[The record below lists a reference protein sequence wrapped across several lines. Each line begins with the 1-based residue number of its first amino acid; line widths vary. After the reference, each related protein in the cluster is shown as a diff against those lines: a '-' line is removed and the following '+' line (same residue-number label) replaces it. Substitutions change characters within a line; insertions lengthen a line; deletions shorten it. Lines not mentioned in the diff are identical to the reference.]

1 MLLCQIPYVSQV
13 EIRLSLTG
21 KVAITCRASLCTR
34 SNSRKPWDK
43 IRIDY
48 LISTQECG
56 ERLRKVLVGVGVG
69 ALHAVD
75 EQHVIVPKKIM
86 TVVSSNNNNKVGDGE
101 REEEVPL
108 PSSTFRKMEKKTSY
122 LYC

>member
-1 MLLCQIPYVSQV
+1 MSQV

-86 TVVSSNNNNKVGDGE
+86 TVVSSNNNRGWRKRRRSSSSFFNFSQDGKE
-101 REEEVPL
+101 DIIFIL
-108 PSSTFRKMEKKTSY
+108 NY
-122 LYC
+122 